1 MDISGVSQAMEL
13 PKQQGAEQRVT
24 EQQNSRAESN
34 ANEMK
39 NIKKAKLE
47 RQVMADPS
55 LASKLVAT
63 EAAPTYNTNGS
74 VIQAVSTSLGDV

>member
-1 MDISGVSQAMEL
+1 MEISGASQAMGL
-13 PKQQGAEQRVT
+13 PKQQVAEQKVA
-24 EQQNSRAESN
+24 EQENSSAESN
-34 ANEMK
+34 ANDVK
-39 NIKKAKLE
+39 NISKAKLE

-55 LASKLVAT
+55 LAGKLVAT